1 MQGAHPMAND
11 NQYIVRLKK
20 RLKVHFGIEET
31 GRVAFT
37 ENVSL
42 TGMFIRTPNIYPPNT
57 RIRIEFE
64 LANNKVEL
72 EARVMWAKKVPQNL
86 FILSKRAAWAFAF
99 FAFILERII
108 SRITARIQPTEVPPF
123 YRETREL
130 CARRSLS
137 AQPDNTAARPPSACR
152 SCTWPASAISGSAL
166 SSRLAPNA

>member
-1 MQGAHPMAND
+1 MAND

-86 FILSKRAAWAFAF
+86 FHLVKK
-99 FAFILERII
+99 
-108 SRITARIQPTEVPPF
+108 
-123 YRETREL
+123 
-130 CARRSLS
+130 
-137 AQPDNTAARPPSACR
+137 
-152 SCTWPASAISGSAL
+152 SGMGVRFLRFHSGENHFNNYCEN
-166 SSRLAPNA
+166 STD